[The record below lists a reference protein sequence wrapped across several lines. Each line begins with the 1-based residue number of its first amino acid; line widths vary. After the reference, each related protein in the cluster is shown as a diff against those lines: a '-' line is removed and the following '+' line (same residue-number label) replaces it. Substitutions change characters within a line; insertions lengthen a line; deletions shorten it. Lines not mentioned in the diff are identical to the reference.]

1 MENANDALE
10 NSIRA
15 EAARIITESGEK
27 EALEIKQLD
36 EAYKD
41 EMNNFQKQTQAKTDA
56 RLKQELS
63 ILENKAILERR
74 KFKLQSTEKFINSI
88 VDELMKGIR
97 DNTLYRKFL
106 IDSVRNIVK
115 QIPAGVEVRLKP
127 EDLYLKK
134 EIMTAIGDVGRNQSV
149 VVKGDPT
156 ILWGGC
162 LVWDQAQKRIFNNT
176 IERIYFRNSL
186 LIRQKVMNILTEQS
200 RDGQETVTK

>member
-1 MENANDALE
+1 MENASDALE

-15 EAARIITESGEK
+15 EAARIITESREK

-106 IDSVRNIVK
+106 IDSVCNIVK

-127 EDLYLKK
+127 EDLSLEK
-134 EIMTAIGDVGRNQSV
+134 EIMTAIGAVGRNQSV
-149 VVKGDPT
+149 VVKGET
-156 ILWGGC
+156 NILWGGC
-162 LVWDQAQKRIFNNT
+162 LVWDQSQKRIFNNT
-176 IERIYFRNSL
+176 IERIYFRKSL
-186 LIRQKVMNILTEQS
+186 LIRQKVMKILTEQS
-200 RDGQETVTK
+200 RGGQETVTK

>member
-1 MENANDALE
+1 MENAGDALE

-15 EAARIITESGEK
+15 EAARIITESREK
-27 EALEIKQLD
+27 EALEIRQFD

-41 EMNNFQKQTQAKTDA
+41 EMDNFQKQTQAKTDA

-74 KFKLQSTEKFINSI
+74 KLKLQSTEKFINSI
-88 VDELMKGIR
+88 VNELMKGIR

-106 IDSVRNIVK
+106 IGAVCNIVK

-127 EDLYLKK
+127 EDLSLEK
-134 EIMTAIGDVGRNQSV
+134 EIMTAIGAAGRNQSV
-149 VVKGDPT
+149 VVKGDPN

-176 IERIYFRNSL
+176 IERIYFRKSL
-186 LIRQKVMNILTEQS
+186 LIRQKVMKILTEQS
-200 RDGQETVTK
+200 RSGQETVTK

>member
-1 MENANDALE
+1 MENAGDALE

-15 EAARIITESGEK
+15 EAARIITESREK
-27 EALEIKQLD
+27 EALEIRQLD
-36 EAYKD
+36 ETCKD
-41 EMNNFQKQTQAKTDA
+41 EMDNFQKQTQAKTDT

-74 KFKLQSTEKFINSI
+74 KFKLQSTEKFVNSI
-88 VDELMKGIR
+88 VNELMKGIR

-106 IDSVRNIVK
+106 IGAVCNIVK

-127 EDLYLKK
+127 EDLSLEK
-134 EIMTAIGDVGRNQSV
+134 EIMTAIGAAGRNQSV
-149 VVKGDPT
+149 VVKGDPN

-176 IERIYFRNSL
+176 IERIYFRKSL
-186 LIRQKVMNILTEQS
+186 LIRQKVMKILTEQS
-200 RDGQETVTK
+200 RSGRETVTK

>member
-36 EAYKD
+36 EACED

-127 EDLYLKK
+127 EDLCLEK
-134 EIMTAIGDVGRNQSV
+134 EITTAIGDVGRNQSV
-149 VVKGDPT
+149 VVKGDPN

-162 LVWDQAQKRIFNNT
+162 LVWDQSQKRIFNNT
-176 IERIYFRNSL
+176 IERIYFRKSL
-186 LIRQKVMNILTEQS
+186 LIRQKVMKILTEQS
-200 RDGQETVTK
+200 RGGQETVAK